1 MVDTKINISDNEGC
15 SQSLEDQMTTFGLN
29 DFKRVGNGRHMGLTF
44 LLATMLTMLCGCSH
58 TEKVVVPPLVN
69 LQDFNGIGIIEFS
82 TNAEDTLEPY
92 VTRRFIQSIQSAQ
105 PGTRILELGS
115 EERVLRSINRPDL
128 DLEAIKLIGNE
139 YHVEALILGH
149 LDVSELMPKIKAFS
163 AYEAMQAQ
171 IHIEA
176 ALQTRIVETRTGA
189 TVWTHSNS
197 GKSSVARLTLTSG
210 GSFDLGVSDPKEKY
224 GKLVPDLVY
233 INTSDLRCT
242 YEYRKVN

>member
-1 MVDTKINISDNEGC
+1 MMFRLN
-15 SQSLEDQMTTFGLN
+15 GL
-29 DFKRVGNGRHMGLTF
+29 KPAGKGRHMGLILF
-44 LLATMLTMLCGCSH
+44 LATTLALLCGCSH

-115 EERVLRSINRPDL
+115 EERVLRSVNRPDL
-128 DLEAIKLIGNE
+128 DLEAIKLIGKE
-139 YHVEALILGH
+139 YHVNAVILGH
-149 LDVSELMPKIKAFS
+149 LDVSEMMPKIKAFS
-163 AYEAMQAQ
+163 AYEGMQAQ

-197 GKSSVARLTLTSG
+197 GKTAVARLTLTSG

-224 GKLVPDLVY
+224 GKLVPELVY
-233 INTSDLRCT
+233 NNTLDFRYS